1 MLFRSDQPYERID
14 NPNITDGSSC
24 VVIKESYGNAFVPFL
39 VNSYQTVHVV
49 DYRYFSGNLVDLVKD
64 NNIQDVIYVN
74 NANAL
79 IESAVKNMS
88 RIIS

>member
-1 MLFRSDQPYERID
+1 M
-14 NPNITDGSSC
+14 
-24 VVIKESYGNAFVPFL
+24 
-39 VNSYQTVHVV
+39 NSYQTVHVV